1 MHETRSGSS
10 CRSAHQSGWVGG
22 MLSVSCPSRIVYV
35 AADSARE
42 LRCRSRVFGE
52 PLRTLY
58 SRRLQADHGSPALRR
73 SPMCRAVPSVATA
86 CRASSANYVFLCLRA
101 NSESGRTLRRS
112 PRHKRGV
119 DLYRT
124 SGSAPVTAGEAAGSA
139 GWPFARSLS
148 HFAGEN
154 ISRLSAVS
162 PSPRGARSPLGL
174 PTGTDLSLGH
184 ADASRLDS
192 HSRPDRRGCDPRG
205 SRHERMFHDLI
216 RGRATVGACDGLST
230 RWPP

>member
-1 MHETRSGSS
+1 MNGCCPARLALWMHETRSGSS

-22 MLSVSCPSRIVYV
+22 MLSVSCPSRMVYV

-119 DLYRT
+119 DLDRT

-148 HFAGEN
+148 HFHRRDLPRTHWW
-154 ISRLSAVS
+154 RLSGEVHITAVGS
-162 PSPRGARSPLGL
+162 RRQLVGPLGRARPRL
-174 PTGTDLSLGH
+174 KPKDTD
-184 ADASRLDS
+184 R
-192 HSRPDRRGCDPRG
+192 
-205 SRHERMFHDLI
+205 
-216 RGRATVGACDGLST
+216 
-230 RWPP
+230 